1 MTRISFKHMLLSGL
15 LAGVAATAMAQP
27 APAAPAAAAAPMA
40 KPTKPAE
47 RGAHHHAQR
56 HDPAKFQA
64 RMAER
69 QAALKSQLKIT
80 AEQEP
85 AWNVYTASR
94 PPAAGMGPRPDRDAL
109 RSMTTPE
116 RIQHMRAHQAERQAE
131 MDRRADATLRLYAA
145 LSPEQQKLFDM
156 RSGPHEGG
164 GRPGH
169 GPHGPRHAPTKS

>member
-1 MTRISFKHMLLSGL
+1 MTRISFKHMVLSGL

-27 APAAPAAAAAPMA
+27 APVAPAEAPMVQ
-40 KPTKPAE
+40 PTKPAE
-47 RGAHHHAQR
+47 RAAHPHGLR

-64 RMAER
+64 KMAER

-94 PPAAGMGPRPDRDAL
+94 LPLAGKGPRPDREAL

-116 RIQHMRAHQAERQAE
+116 RIEQMRKHRAERQAE

-145 LSPEQQKLFDM
+145 LSPEQQKLFDA
-156 RSGPHEGG
+156 RTGLHDGG

-169 GPHGPRHAPTKS
+169 GPHGPRHAPAKG

>member
-1 MTRISFKHMLLSGL
+1 MTRISFKHMVLSGL
-15 LAGVAATAMAQP
+15 LAGVAVTAMAQP
-27 APAAPAAAAAPMA
+27 APAAPAEAPMA
-40 KPTKPAE
+40 KPAE
-47 RGAHHHAQR
+47 RGAQR

-64 RMAER
+64 KMAER

-94 PPAAGMGPRPDRDAL
+94 LPVAGKGPRPDREAL

-116 RIQHMRAHQAERQAE
+116 RIQQMRTHQAERQAE

-145 LSPEQQKLFDM
+145 LSPEQQKLFDT
-156 RSGPHEGG
+156 RSGPHDGG

-169 GPHGPRHAPTKS
+169 GPHGPRHAPAKS

>member
-1 MTRISFKHMLLSGL
+1 MTRISFKHMVLSGL

-27 APAAPAAAAAPMA
+27 APVAPAEAPMA
-40 KPTKPAE
+40 QPTKPAE
-47 RGAHHHAQR
+47 RAAHPHGLR

-64 RMAER
+64 KMAER

-94 PPAAGMGPRPDRDAL
+94 LPLAGKGPRPDREAL

-116 RIQHMRAHQAERQAE
+116 RIEQMRKHQAERQAE

-145 LSPEQQKLFDM
+145 LSPEQQKLFDA
-156 RSGPHEGG
+156 RTGLHDGG

-169 GPHGPRHAPTKS
+169 GPHGPRHAPAKG